1 MREFLKNFLLTCRRS
16 GNGGPQT
23 CLPAAHSVAKQQAVR
38 PIFVN
43 KAPKTLA
50 RRTTQGLLWSGL
62 ARQAHEEWR
71 YQGKANLTRLS

>member
-1 MREFLKNFLLTCRRS
+1 MSAFWEQGS
-16 GNGGPQT
+16 QT
-23 CLPAAHSVAKQQAVR
+23 CLPVAHSVAKQQAVR

-50 RRTTQGLLWSGL
+50 RRTMQDLLWSGL
-62 ARQAHEEWR
+62 ARQAHEEQR